1 MENSQNTPNPNQF
14 KFRFRRKRLS
24 RNYYSSYIKTV
35 AASFFG
41 VILTGTLLLML
52 PISIKDGTSVNFLDA
67 LLTATSATC
76 VTGLIVFDTFTKW
89 TLFGQI
95 VILCLIQ
102 VGGLG
107 FITILTMMSRF
118 LKKRVNLR
126 EKLVL
131 KESFGSIPMGDTKK
145 IVRVVLIGT
154 AFFEILGAV
163 ILCTQ
168 FIPSMGFKNGLFT
181 SVFLSVSAFC
191 NAGFDVMGRILPGS
205 SLVTVN
211 SNPVILLTIA
221 LLIIIGG
228 IGFIVW
234 DDIAFR
240 KFNVKKFGL
249 HTKLTLLTTAVL
261 LITGTVI
268 YYIFERENTFA
279 GMSEWQKILNAFFTS
294 ATTRTA
300 GFNSVPTDE
309 LSTESKVITDI
320 LMFIGGSPAGTAGG
334 IKTTTA
340 AMLFLTVL
348 CVLKGQKD
356 TECFGRRVDMDTVRS
371 GITITL
377 ITFTCWLAAVAAM
390 SVFDPQT
397 EFLNLMYEA
406 SSAIGTVGL
415 SADLTPHLSRASHVV
430 LMMLMY
436 IGRIGPLTMAL
447 VFAGRS
453 NKSDKFRELPEKKIM
468 LG

>member
-1 MENSQNTPNPNQF
+1 MDRREKSPRRVRLNTMQ
-14 KFRFRRKRLS
+14 
-24 RNYYSSYIKTV
+24 IV
-35 AASFFG
+35 ALGFFG
-41 VILTGTLLLML
+41 VIFLGGVILWL
-52 PISIKDGTSVNFLDA
+52 PVCNQKPIEFIDALFTSV
-67 LLTATSATC
+67 TSVC
-76 VTGLIVFDTFTKW
+76 VTGLVTVVPAEQFT
-89 TLFGQI
+89 LLGQI
-95 VILCLIQ
+95 VVLILIQ
-102 VGGLG
+102 IGGLGVIACTGLFFLLLGKRISMKGRILIQEAYGLDTLSGIVKFIIRIVRGTFIVEGIGAVLFSIKFVPEFGVARGIWYGVFHSISGFCNAGIDIIGSTSFMEYVDSPLVSLTTMFLIVMGGLG
-107 FITILTMMSRF
+107 FPVWHDIYVTAKKGAGEKRARRRIFTRLSLQSKIVLSMTVFLILCGTAGYF
-118 LKKRVNLR
+118 LLEFNNP
-126 EKLVL
+126 ET
-131 KESFGSIPMGDTKK
+131 MGD
-145 IVRVVLIGT
+145 
-154 AFFEILGAV
+154 
-163 ILCTQ
+163 
-168 FIPSMGFKNGLFT
+168 
-181 SVFLSVSAFC
+181 LSVPDKLLASAFQS
-191 NAGFDVMGRILPGS
+191 V
-205 SLVTVN
+205 
-211 SNPVILLTIA
+211 
-221 LLIIIGG
+221 
-228 IGFIVW
+228 
-234 DDIAFR
+234 
-240 KFNVKKFGL
+240 
-249 HTKLTLLTTAVL
+249 
-261 LITGTVI
+261 
-268 YYIFERENTFA
+268 
-279 GMSEWQKILNAFFTS
+279 
-294 ATTRTA
+294 TTRTA
-300 GFNSVPTDE
+300 GFASVSQAG
-309 LSTESKVITDI
+309 LTESSRLLGCI

-371 GITITL
+371 GITIAL